1 MVRVVLHIGPMKTG
15 STAIQAAL
23 GEHHKAL
30 REQGILALRPF
41 NASFL
46 YVVIDRQQKQ
56 QQPLPLHQQMLARL
70 RQDLVGVKA
79 EDHTILLSGELLG
92 QGLDQEGVQARI
104 ELLRQACPRPIDR
117 LEAVC
122 YLRRQDEL
130 SVSLAS
136 TKLRHGLIKLPFTG
150 KPFNYAAMLNVWER
164 ALGRQAVQPR
174 RYDPSSWE
182 TGDVVADFAA
192 VLGVPYSMLR
202 LSTNRIRNS
211 SLNPQAQA
219 LLECLALALREK
231 PGSENPND
239 LPGWSALIRY
249 LGSNYS
255 GLGPQPSRAKAES
268 FMASIQ
274 SENEIVARQW
284 FDDGLPLF
292 SSDYSRYPA
301 EESPKVG
308 DKAVLDAAVASLI
321 QLLQLPPSS

>member
-46 YVVIDRQQKQ
+46 YVVIDRQLKQ
-56 QQPLPLHQQMLARL
+56 RQPLPLHQQMLARL
-70 RQDLVGVKA
+70 RQDLAGVKA
-79 EDHTILLSGELLG
+79 EDHTILLSGELFG
-92 QGLDQEGVQARI
+92 QGLDQEGVQALI
-104 ELLRQACPRPIDR
+104 ELLRQACPRPIER

-231 PGSENPND
+231 PGCENPND